1 MGEYYYELYTLND
14 GRLNLDHTASNDM
27 AYLPALEFTP
37 LDLSAGEE
45 LNAYRDF
52 LSNGQHLNDVRYLM
66 TSATAYV
73 IWMGMESVNW
83 L

>member
-1 MGEYYYELYTLND
+1 MILRTVKVFKRIFKFNMGEYYYELYTLND

-52 LSNGQHLNDVRYLM
+52 FPMDS
-66 TSATAYV
+66 T
-73 IWMGMESVNW
+73 
-83 L
+83 